1 MLTSEQHRCSN
12 EKRNFSAEFKRESA
26 QLVVD
31 QKYTVADAA
40 KAMDVG
46 LSTMT
51 RWVKQLRDERQ
62 GKTPK
67 ASPITPEQIEIRKL
81 RKKLQRIEM
90 ENEILKKGGVLRKAV
105 RLRYAFIRDNTCCW
119 PVRLLCRVL
128 DVHPSGFYAW
138 LQQPHSQRHQAD
150 LRLTGQI
157 KQFWLE
163 SGCVYGYRKIHLD
176 LRDSGQQCGVNRVWR
191 LMKRVGIKAQVG
203 YRSPRARKG
212 EASIMSPNR
221 LQRQFNPDAPDERW
235 VTDITYIRTHE
246 GWLYLAV
253 VVDLFSRKIIGWSM
267 QSRMTKDIVLNALL
281 MAVWRRNP
289 EKQVLVHSD
298 QGSQYTSHEWQS
310 FLKSHG
316 LEGSMS
322 RRGNCHDNAVAES
335 FFQLLKRERIKKK
348 IYGMR
353 EEARSDIF
361 DYIEMFYNSKRRHGS
376 SEQMSPTEYENQYY
390 QRLGSV

>member
-1 MLTSEQHRCSN
+1 MSG
-12 EKRNFSAEFKRESA
+12 KRYPKEFKIEA
-26 QLVVD
+26 
-31 QKYTVADAA
+31 
-40 KAMDVG
+40 
-46 LSTMT
+46 
-51 RWVKQLRDERQ
+51 VKQVIDRGHSVSSVATRLDITTHSLYAWIKKYGPDSSTNKEQSDAQAEIRRLQKELKRVTDERD
-62 GKTPK
+62 
-67 ASPITPEQIEIRKL
+67 IF
-81 RKKLQRIEM
+81 KKSR
-90 ENEILKKGGVLRKAV
+90 GVLRKAV
-105 RLRYAFIRDNTCCW
+105 RLRYAFIRDNSRCW

-128 DVHPSGFYAW
+128 DVHPSGFYTW
-138 LQQPHSQRHQAD
+138 FKQPYSQRHQVD

-163 SGCVYGYRKIHLD
+163 SGCVYGYRKLHLD

-191 LMKRVGIKAQVG
+191 LMNRAGIKAQVG

-212 EASIMSPNR
+212 EVSIVSPNR
-221 LQRQFNPDAPDERW
+221 LQRQFNPDAPDKRW

-281 MAVWRRNP
+281 MAVWWRNP
-289 EKQVLVHSD
+289 QKPVLVHSD

-348 IYGMR
+348 IYGTR

-376 SEQMSPTEYENQYY
+376 SNQMSPTEYENQYY

>member
-1 MLTSEQHRCSN
+1 MSG
-12 EKRNFSAEFKRESA
+12 KRYPEEFKIEA
-26 QLVVD
+26 
-31 QKYTVADAA
+31 
-40 KAMDVG
+40 
-46 LSTMT
+46 
-51 RWVKQLRDERQ
+51 VKQVIDRGHSVSSVATRLDITTHSLYAWIKKYGPDSSTNKEQSDAQAEIRRLQKELKRVTDERD
-62 GKTPK
+62 
-67 ASPITPEQIEIRKL
+67 
-81 RKKLQRIEM
+81 
-90 ENEILKKGGVLRKAV
+90 ILKKLRGVLRKAV
-105 RLRYAFIRDNTCCW
+105 RLRYAFIRDNSRCW

-138 LQQPHSQRHQAD
+138 FKQPYSQRHQVD

-191 LMKRVGIKAQVG
+191 LMNRAGIKAQVG

-212 EASIMSPNR
+212 EASIVSPNR
-221 LQRQFNPDAPDERW
+221 LQRQFNPDAPDKRW

-289 EKQVLVHSD
+289 QKQVLVHSD

-348 IYGMR
+348 IYGTR

-376 SEQMSPTEYENQYY
+376 SNQMSPTEYENQYY

>member
-1 MLTSEQHRCSN
+1 MSG
-12 EKRNFSAEFKRESA
+12 KRYPEEFKIEA
-26 QLVVD
+26 VKQVVD
-31 QKYTVADAA
+31 RGYSVASVATRLDIATHSLYAWIKKYGPDSSTNKEQSDAQAEIRRLQKELKRVT
-40 KAMDVG
+40 
-46 LSTMT
+46 
-51 RWVKQLRDERQ
+51 DERD
-62 GKTPK
+62 
-67 ASPITPEQIEIRKL
+67 IF
-81 RKKLQRIEM
+81 KKSR
-90 ENEILKKGGVLRKAV
+90 GVLRKAV
-105 RLRYAFIRDNTCCW
+105 RLRYAFIRDNSSCW

-128 DVHPSGFYAW
+128 DVHPSSFYAW
-138 LQQPHSQRHQAD
+138 LQQPHSKRHQVD

-163 SGCVYGYRKIHLD
+163 SGCVYGYRKIHVD

-212 EASIMSPNR
+212 EASIVSPNK

-289 EKQVLVHSD
+289 QTKVLVHSD

-348 IYGMR
+348 IYGTR

-361 DYIEMFYNSKRRHGS
+361 DYIEMFYNTKRRHGS
-376 SEQMSPTEYENQYY
+376 NNQMSPTEYENQYY